1 MSNRFVSQQLPIPS
15 MQMGQLEPTL
25 GKVDPSVQDM
35 QIGLMGSVSN
45 GPASHQHFIL
55 NTQEGLVDPLSS
67 NPALQRVSIS
77 STQMVDIETKSNSL
91 GPVETMLNNA
101 AYQHL
106 SAPSKRKAPLEHL
119 YNNSAAQQ
127 LSTPNK
133 RLAQTEHRP
142 WLQQVSGPIKR
153 SVQMQSTPTTPTT
166 PGSQHLPTP
175 NKKVVSGKSGS
186 QRSSV
191 PKNQTAALQPSPKA
205 QTESFESVRSKM
217 RESLAAALELVS
229 EQKDKSS
236 SPGKNSQSDTT
247 SASGLRR
254 GNSQPAESVFGATDA
269 LELVSEKPKVMP
281 LSHEDWSAH
290 KNNNGK
296 SESEI
301 QTMKAGGKETK
312 SSYVFSGQDVSFSD
326 EFFVKDELL
335 QGNGLSWVLDSD
347 MEVAEKREIHTAEE
361 QNLENDE
368 LGRDKKEEAYLTPQI
383 LAFKIEEELFKL
395 FGGVNKK
402 YKEKGRSLLFNLK
415 DRNNPELSERVLSG
429 EITPERLCSM
439 TAEELASKELSQW
452 RMAKAEELAQMVV
465 LPDADVDIRRLV
477 RKTHKGEFQ
486 VEVEE
491 NDTIPME
498 VSVEPSSPTL
508 TELKTKEMEAPNLSK
523 PDGANDEVDSSVGKS
538 NIEDQDTACT
548 LTISSNEGND
558 LMQGLMVDDVLKDAD
573 FLPPIVSL
581 DEFMESLDSEPPFE
595 ILPVDAG
602 KMSPISD
609 KDDPEIGS
617 ESKLS
622 ELTSKDVDITKSEPK
637 KGDDAVE
644 QSNEDDAG
652 VKYGDGHADMKPSGG
667 QTDGR
672 LNDGQA
678 VVKPSDSHMDESSKA
693 SHAEV
698 KSSESY
704 SHLKLSDSHA
714 KSEIVPPAVVSKPD
728 RVWEGVLQLNTSVMP
743 SVIGVFK
750 SGEKT
755 SANEWLSSLE
765 IKGRVRLDAFEKF
778 LQELPLSRSRAV
790 MVMHF
795 SVKEGSLESEHASIQ
810 EVADSYVVDERVG
823 FAEPANGVELYFCPP
838 HKRTREMLSKILSSE
853 HFEALNNIDNGLIGV
868 IQQNFAQNPSR
879 ESSGTVP
886 FQPLSQTPSRPVDQ
900 MRELIHKYG
909 QPKTGVPSG
918 NWQDNNNRGFG
929 VAMQPWNDDDD
940 DIPEWQPQAP
950 QHQQQQLAQGF
961 HQPTLRPHLVNQQQ
975 QQQALPLGS
984 NPQQSMM
991 SLQSLQPQMNATQ
1004 GTWWVP
1010 PVQGNGQQPNNIGC
1024 QPNVVGQFYGA
1035 HGRGVGQ
1042 QGLSW
1047 RPNAPKSRGF

>member
-1 MSNRFVSQQLPIPS
+1 MSNRFVSQHLPIPS

-45 GPASHQHFIL
+45 SPASHQHFIL
-55 NTQEGLVDPLSS
+55 NTQVGLVDPLSS
-67 NPALQRVSIS
+67 NPALQRVSMS
-77 STQMVDIETKSNSL
+77 SPQMVDIETKSNSL

-153 SVQMQSTPTTPTT
+153 SVQMQSMPTTPTT

-191 PKNQTAALQPSPKA
+191 TKNQTAVLQPSPKA

-229 EQKDKSS
+229 EQKGKSS
-236 SPGKNSQSDTT
+236 SPGKNSQSDST

-254 GNSQPAESVFGATDA
+254 ENSQPAESVFGATDA
-269 LELVSEKPKVMP
+269 LELVSEEPKVMP

-301 QTMKAGGKETK
+301 QTMKTDGKETK
-312 SSYVFSGQDVSFSD
+312 SRYVFSGQDVSFSD

-361 QNLENDE
+361 QNLENNE
-368 LGRDKKEEAYLTPQI
+368 LARDKKEEAYLTPQI

-491 NDTIPME
+491 NDTVPTE
-498 VSVEPSSPTL
+498 VSVEPSSPSL
-508 TELKTKEMEAPNLSK
+508 TESKTKEMEAPNLSK

-622 ELTSKDVDITKSEPK
+622 ELTSKDVDITKAEPE
-637 KGDDAVE
+637 KGDVE

-652 VKYGDGHADMKPSGG
+652 VKYSDGHTDMKPSGG
-667 QTDGR
+667 QTNGR

-678 VVKPSDSHMDESSKA
+678 VVKPSDSHIDESSKA
-693 SHAEV
+693 SHTEV

-728 RVWEGVLQLNTSVMP
+728 HVWEGVLQLNTSVMP

-750 SGEKT
+750 RCVYSLVRVIFSVPCYRWLCSYLFLNWKT
-755 SANEWLSSLE
+755 PTT
-765 IKGRVRLDAFEKF
+765 FF
-778 LQELPLSRSRAV
+778 LQ
-790 MVMHF
+790 
-795 SVKEGSLESEHASIQ
+795 
-810 EVADSYVVDERVG
+810 
-823 FAEPANGVELYFCPP
+823 
-838 HKRTREMLSKILSSE
+838 
-853 HFEALNNIDNGLIGV
+853 
-868 IQQNFAQNPSR
+868 
-879 ESSGTVP
+879 
-886 FQPLSQTPSRPVDQ
+886 
-900 MRELIHKYG
+900 
-909 QPKTGVPSG
+909 
-918 NWQDNNNRGFG
+918 
-929 VAMQPWNDDDD
+929 
-940 DIPEWQPQAP
+940 
-950 QHQQQQLAQGF
+950 F
-961 HQPTLRPHLVNQQQ
+961 HVL
-975 QQQALPLGS
+975 
-984 NPQQSMM
+984 
-991 SLQSLQPQMNATQ
+991 
-1004 GTWWVP
+1004 
-1010 PVQGNGQQPNNIGC
+1010 
-1024 QPNVVGQFYGA
+1024 
-1035 HGRGVGQ
+1035 
-1042 QGLSW
+1042 
-1047 RPNAPKSRGF
+1047 

>member
-508 TELKTKEMEAPNLSK
+508 TE
-523 PDGANDEVDSSVGKS
+523 
-538 NIEDQDTACT
+538 
-548 LTISSNEGND
+548 
-558 LMQGLMVDDVLKDAD
+558 
-573 FLPPIVSL
+573 
-581 DEFMESLDSEPPFE
+581 
-595 ILPVDAG
+595 
-602 KMSPISD
+602 
-609 KDDPEIGS
+609 
-617 ESKLS
+617 
-622 ELTSKDVDITKSEPK
+622 
-637 KGDDAVE
+637 
-644 QSNEDDAG
+644 
-652 VKYGDGHADMKPSGG
+652 
-667 QTDGR
+667 
-672 LNDGQA
+672 
-678 VVKPSDSHMDESSKA
+678 
-693 SHAEV
+693 
-698 KSSESY
+698 
-704 SHLKLSDSHA
+704 
-714 KSEIVPPAVVSKPD
+714 
-728 RVWEGVLQLNTSVMP
+728 
-743 SVIGVFK
+743 
-750 SGEKT
+750 
-755 SANEWLSSLE
+755 
-765 IKGRVRLDAFEKF
+765 
-778 LQELPLSRSRAV
+778 
-790 MVMHF
+790 
-795 SVKEGSLESEHASIQ
+795 
-810 EVADSYVVDERVG
+810 
-823 FAEPANGVELYFCPP
+823 
-838 HKRTREMLSKILSSE
+838 
-853 HFEALNNIDNGLIGV
+853 
-868 IQQNFAQNPSR
+868 
-879 ESSGTVP
+879 
-886 FQPLSQTPSRPVDQ
+886 
-900 MRELIHKYG
+900 
-909 QPKTGVPSG
+909 
-918 NWQDNNNRGFG
+918 
-929 VAMQPWNDDDD
+929 
-940 DIPEWQPQAP
+940 
-950 QHQQQQLAQGF
+950 
-961 HQPTLRPHLVNQQQ
+961 
-975 QQQALPLGS
+975 
-984 NPQQSMM
+984 
-991 SLQSLQPQMNATQ
+991 
-1004 GTWWVP
+1004 
-1010 PVQGNGQQPNNIGC
+1010 
-1024 QPNVVGQFYGA
+1024 
-1035 HGRGVGQ
+1035 
-1042 QGLSW
+1042 
-1047 RPNAPKSRGF
+1047 

>member
-55 NTQEGLVDPLSS
+55 NTQVGLVDPLSS
-67 NPALQRVSIS
+67 NPALHRVSMS

-153 SVQMQSTPTTPTT
+153 SVQMQSMPTTPTT

-236 SPGKNSQSDTT
+236 SPGKNSQSDST

-254 GNSQPAESVFGATDA
+254 ENSQPAESVVGATDA
-269 LELVSEKPKVMP
+269 LELVSEEPKVMP

-301 QTMKAGGKETK
+301 QTMKADGKQTK
-312 SSYVFSGQDVSFSD
+312 SNYVFPGQDVSFSD

-368 LGRDKKEEAYLTPQI
+368 LGRGKKEEAYLTPEI

-491 NDTIPME
+491 NDAVPME

-508 TELKTKEMEAPNLSK
+508 TESKTKEMEATNLSK
-523 PDGANDEVDSSVGKS
+523 PDRANDEVDSSVGKS

-609 KDDPEIGS
+609 KDDPEVGS

-622 ELTSKDVDITKSEPK
+622 ELTSKDVDITKAEPE

-652 VKYGDGHADMKPSGG
+652 VKYSDGHADMKPSGG

-678 VVKPSDSHMDESSKA
+678 VVKPSDSHIDESSKA

-714 KSEIVPPAVVSKPD
+714 KSEIVPPAVVSKSD
-728 RVWEGVLQLNTSVMP
+728 HVWKGVLQLNTSVTP

-750 SGEKT
+750 RCVFSLVRVIFSVPCCRWLCSYLFLNWKT
-755 SANEWLSSLE
+755 PT
-765 IKGRVRLDAFEKF
+765 AFF
-778 LQELPLSRSRAV
+778 LQ
-790 MVMHF
+790 
-795 SVKEGSLESEHASIQ
+795 
-810 EVADSYVVDERVG
+810 
-823 FAEPANGVELYFCPP
+823 
-838 HKRTREMLSKILSSE
+838 
-853 HFEALNNIDNGLIGV
+853 
-868 IQQNFAQNPSR
+868 
-879 ESSGTVP
+879 
-886 FQPLSQTPSRPVDQ
+886 
-900 MRELIHKYG
+900 
-909 QPKTGVPSG
+909 
-918 NWQDNNNRGFG
+918 
-929 VAMQPWNDDDD
+929 
-940 DIPEWQPQAP
+940 
-950 QHQQQQLAQGF
+950 F
-961 HQPTLRPHLVNQQQ
+961 HVL
-975 QQQALPLGS
+975 
-984 NPQQSMM
+984 
-991 SLQSLQPQMNATQ
+991 
-1004 GTWWVP
+1004 
-1010 PVQGNGQQPNNIGC
+1010 
-1024 QPNVVGQFYGA
+1024 
-1035 HGRGVGQ
+1035 
-1042 QGLSW
+1042 
-1047 RPNAPKSRGF
+1047 

>member
-1 MSNRFVSQQLPIPS
+1 MSNRFVSQQLSIPS

-25 GKVDPSVQDM
+25 SKVDLSVQDM

-55 NTQEGLVDPLSS
+55 NTQVGLVDPLSG
-67 NPALQRVSIS
+67 NPAMQRLSMS
-77 STQMVDIETKSNSL
+77 STQTVDIETKSNSL

-101 AYQHL
+101 ASQHL
-106 SAPSKRKAPLEHL
+106 AAPIKRKAPVEHL

-127 LSTPNK
+127 VSTPNK
-133 RLAQTEHRP
+133 RLAQMEHRP

-153 SVQMQSTPTTPTT
+153 SSQMQSMPTTPTT

-236 SPGKNSQSDTT
+236 SPGKNSQSDSS
-247 SASGLRR
+247 SAPGLSRE
-254 GNSQPAESVFGATDA
+254 NSHPAESVFGATDA
-269 LELVSEKPKVMP
+269 HELVSEEPKVMP

-290 KNNNGK
+290 KNNSGK

-301 QTMKAGGKETK
+301 QTMKADGKETK
-312 SSYVFSGQDVSFSD
+312 SSYVFSGQDDSFSD
-326 EFFVKDELL
+326 EYFVKDELL

-347 MEVAEKREIHTAEE
+347 MEVAEKREIQTAEE

-491 NDTIPME
+491 NDTVPME

-508 TELKTKEMEAPNLSK
+508 TESKTKEMESPNLSK
-523 PDGANDEVDSSVGKS
+523 RDGANDEVDSSVGKG

-558 LMQGLMVDDVLKDAD
+558 LLQGLMVDDVLKDAD

-622 ELTSKDVDITKSEPK
+622 MLTSKDIDITKAEPE

-652 VKYGDGHADMKPSGG
+652 VKYSDGHADMKPSGG
-667 QTDGR
+667 QTIGR

-678 VVKPSDSHMDESSKA
+678 VVKPSDSHIDESSKA

-743 SVIGVFK
+743 FVIGVFK
-750 SGEKT
+750 RCVY
-755 SANEWLSSLE
+755 SLV
-765 IKGRVRLDAFEKF
+765 RVI
-778 LQELPLSRSRAV
+778 
-790 MVMHF
+790 F
-795 SVKEGSLESEHASIQ
+795 SVPYCRWLCSYLFFKPEDAYCIFFFSFMFIDLVLDYVLHACIKCFIYSLYIC
-810 EVADSYVVDERVG
+810 
-823 FAEPANGVELYFCPP
+823 L
-838 HKRTREMLSKILSSE
+838 
-853 HFEALNNIDNGLIGV
+853 
-868 IQQNFAQNPSR
+868 
-879 ESSGTVP
+879 
-886 FQPLSQTPSRPVDQ
+886 
-900 MRELIHKYG
+900 
-909 QPKTGVPSG
+909 
-918 NWQDNNNRGFG
+918 
-929 VAMQPWNDDDD
+929 MQ
-940 DIPEWQPQAP
+940 
-950 QHQQQQLAQGF
+950 L
-961 HQPTLRPHLVNQQQ
+961 L
-975 QQQALPLGS
+975 
-984 NPQQSMM
+984 
-991 SLQSLQPQMNATQ
+991 
-1004 GTWWVP
+1004 
-1010 PVQGNGQQPNNIGC
+1010 
-1024 QPNVVGQFYGA
+1024 
-1035 HGRGVGQ
+1035 
-1042 QGLSW
+1042 
-1047 RPNAPKSRGF
+1047 

>member
-1 MSNRFVSQQLPIPS
+1 

-55 NTQEGLVDPLSS
+55 NAQVGLVDPLSS
-67 NPALQRVSIS
+67 NPALQRVSMP
-77 STQMVDIETKSNSL
+77 STQTVDIETKSNSL

-106 SAPSKRKAPLEHL
+106 SVPSKRKAPLEHL

-153 SVQMQSTPTTPTT
+153 SVQMQSMPTTPTT

-229 EQKDKSS
+229 EQKGKSS
-236 SPGKNSQSDTT
+236 SPGKNSQSDST

-254 GNSQPAESVFGATDA
+254 ENFQPAESVVGATDA
-269 LELVSEKPKVMP
+269 LELVSEEPKVMP

-301 QTMKAGGKETK
+301 QTMKADGKETK
-312 SSYVFSGQDVSFSD
+312 SNYVFPGQDVSFSD

-368 LGRDKKEEAYLTPQI
+368 LDRGKKEEAYLTPEI

-491 NDTIPME
+491 NDTVPME

-508 TELKTKEMEAPNLSK
+508 TESKTKEMEAPNLSK

-609 KDDPEIGS
+609 KDDPEVGS

-622 ELTSKDVDITKSEPK
+622 ELTSKDVDITKAEPE

-652 VKYGDGHADMKPSGG
+652 VKYSDGHADMKPSGG

-672 LNDGQA
+672 PNDGQA
-678 VVKPSDSHMDESSKA
+678 VVKPSDSHIDESSKA

-728 RVWEGVLQLNTSVMP
+728 HVWEGVLQLNTSVTP

-750 SGEKT
+750 RFVYSLVRVIFSVPCCRWLCSYLFLNWKT
-755 SANEWLSSLE
+755 PTT
-765 IKGRVRLDAFEKF
+765 FF
-778 LQELPLSRSRAV
+778 LQ
-790 MVMHF
+790 
-795 SVKEGSLESEHASIQ
+795 
-810 EVADSYVVDERVG
+810 
-823 FAEPANGVELYFCPP
+823 
-838 HKRTREMLSKILSSE
+838 
-853 HFEALNNIDNGLIGV
+853 
-868 IQQNFAQNPSR
+868 
-879 ESSGTVP
+879 
-886 FQPLSQTPSRPVDQ
+886 
-900 MRELIHKYG
+900 
-909 QPKTGVPSG
+909 
-918 NWQDNNNRGFG
+918 
-929 VAMQPWNDDDD
+929 
-940 DIPEWQPQAP
+940 
-950 QHQQQQLAQGF
+950 F
-961 HQPTLRPHLVNQQQ
+961 HVL
-975 QQQALPLGS
+975 
-984 NPQQSMM
+984 
-991 SLQSLQPQMNATQ
+991 
-1004 GTWWVP
+1004 
-1010 PVQGNGQQPNNIGC
+1010 
-1024 QPNVVGQFYGA
+1024 
-1035 HGRGVGQ
+1035 
-1042 QGLSW
+1042 
-1047 RPNAPKSRGF
+1047 